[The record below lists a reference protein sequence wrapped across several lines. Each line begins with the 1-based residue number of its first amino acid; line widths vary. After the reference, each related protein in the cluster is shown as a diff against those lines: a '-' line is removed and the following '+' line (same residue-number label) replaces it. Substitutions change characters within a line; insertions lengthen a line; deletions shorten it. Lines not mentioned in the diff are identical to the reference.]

1 MILLVV
7 LSALAGASAV
17 TAGIMVLTGAIGT
30 EDFTD
35 NAVTARADDDWW
47 WYVVYI
53 GLALVG
59 VLYQAR
65 SMERMR
71 GSMRDTWDA
80 RRGYA

>member
-1 MILLVV
+1 MVGESGTLHQRCVDRQPEQRHVELA
-7 LSALAGASAV
+7 SALTSLV
-17 TAGIMVLTGAIGT
+17 RV
-30 EDFTD
+30 
-35 NAVTARADDDWW
+35 R
-47 WYVVYI
+47 I

-71 GSMRDTWDA
+71 GSMRDTRDA